1 MFFSVHMHF
10 NVPMILGYSIA
21 DEDVDWA

>member
-10 NVPMILGYSIA
+10 NVPMMLGYSIA